1 MHPEVYHLARVGW
14 QFFGTLT
21 FKQERLPERVRR
33 AMWFALVR
41 TVADRLHV
49 HFDRVLWVLRAERGE
64 KFGRSHYHYLIGG
77 LPPSCASPTW
87 CFIQM
92 AAWEDLGGGM
102 ARVSVFQ
109 QSLNGLAYVA
119 KSLDLG
125 LAHESGKFALDTADL
140 TLSHS
145 TTAYLRGCVRR
156 DRQAFSSPQP
166 VGHCPPDRLTD
177 QPR

>member
-33 AMWFALVR
+33 KMWCAFVRALAGKLR
-41 TVADRLHV
+41 V

-64 KFGRSHYHYLIGG
+64 RFGRSHYHYLIGG
-77 LPPSCASPTW
+77 LPPSCVSPAW
-87 CFIQM
+87 CFIQA
-92 AAWEDLGGGM
+92 AAWESLGGGM
-102 ARVSVFQ
+102 ARVYVFD
-109 QSLNGLAYVA
+109 QSLNGLDYIT
-119 KSLDLG
+119 KSLDAG
-125 LAHESGKFALDTADL
+125 LAHESGKFGAAASDL

-145 TTAYLRGCVRR
+145 TTAFLRGCVQR

-166 VGHCPPDRLTD
+166 VGHCPPDRL
-177 QPR
+177 